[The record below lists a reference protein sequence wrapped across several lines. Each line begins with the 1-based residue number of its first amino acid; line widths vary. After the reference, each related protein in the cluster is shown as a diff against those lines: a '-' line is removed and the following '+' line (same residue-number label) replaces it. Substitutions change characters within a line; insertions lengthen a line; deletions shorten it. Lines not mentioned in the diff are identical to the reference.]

1 MLTPV
6 AYGPCHPLLRLALA
20 GTLMA
25 VLASGCGSSPV
36 PMPRRMV
43 ADPVTLP
50 RGMDS
55 LSFAATQDFGNVE
68 ADMIYESGIPRF
80 GWAHGLSDR
89 MTLTNLT
96 WLSYAI
102 REELDRGT
110 GEGRAP
116 FALAVSGGLLG
127 VGLSSVQGFIAV
139 PGVGITAIAR
149 QGRLRVA
156 GSQTIASSLSAVAV
170 LPSSRTQVDGM
181 LQIVDRVAL
190 GIRVSVS
197 YRPPLFDPLGTL
209 RTSLG
214 LRGEVRPRHWISLHL
229 ESTVVRSAIWEESG
243 SEPLPP
249 DAPIP
254 PPPPRNVDWYYP
266 IWLGAAF
273 HW

>member
-1 MLTPV
+1 MM
-6 AYGPCHPLLRLALA
+6 AYGPFHPLSQVLA
-20 GTLMA
+20 GALMA

-43 ADPVTLP
+43 ADPITLP
-50 RGMDS
+50 EGMDS
-55 LSFAATQDFGNVE
+55 LSFAATRDFGDVE
-68 ADMIYESGIPRF
+68 PDMVYASGIPRF

-102 REELDRGT
+102 REQLDRAT

-116 FALAVSGGLLG
+116 FALAVSGGLQG
-127 VGLSSVQGFIAV
+127 VGFSSVESFIAT
-139 PGVGITAIAR
+139 PGIGVTAIAR
-149 QGRLRVA
+149 QDRLRVA
-156 GSQTIASSLSAVAV
+156 GSQTIACQISSLRVVPFSM
-170 LPSSRTQVDGM
+170 THVDGM
-181 LQIVDRVAL
+181 LEIVDRVAL
-190 GIRVSVS
+190 GMRVSAR
-197 YRPPLFDPLGTL
+197 YRPPLGEPLSTL

-214 LRGEVRPRHWISLHL
+214 LRGVFRPRHWISLHL
-229 ESTVVRSAIWEESG
+229 ESTVVRSAAWEDSG

-254 PPPPRNVDWYYP
+254 PPRPRNVDWYYP
-266 IWLGAAF
+266 IWLGAAV